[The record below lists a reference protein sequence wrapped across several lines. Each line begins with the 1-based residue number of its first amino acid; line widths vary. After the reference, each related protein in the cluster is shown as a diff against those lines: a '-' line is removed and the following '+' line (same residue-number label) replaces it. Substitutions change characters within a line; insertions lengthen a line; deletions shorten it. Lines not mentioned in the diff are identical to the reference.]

1 MTARLGTAGTG
12 VVRRLLRALVIVCA
26 VAYPIAL
33 LVIILM
39 LRYVGEQWWVT
50 LTALYLPR
58 IGFALPLPVIAV
70 FLHGLGTPRKYLALQ
85 TVSILLLLFPL
96 MGLNPGIGRLSVR
109 PSGPVIRVMSF
120 NIKYASPNNP
130 RVLAQ
135 AREFGADL
143 VLMQDAGGRGEPAW
157 KQAWAGWNVRADG
170 EFVVATRHAIRDAY
184 VPPALVYPQ
193 GTGGAHFVRYTLE
206 TPLGLV
212 DVFNVHP
219 TSPRPGLEEVRG
231 NGLRE
236 EIVSGRLF
244 AGKAS
249 GPAEW
254 NAFRRNRQVA
264 GIVEQANA
272 SARAVIIVGD
282 TNLPGLSRILGDHL
296 GRYRDAF
303 SEAGRGFG
311 YTFPSRRPW
320 MRLDRVLTNDRLRA
334 LDFHV
339 ADAALSDHRCV
350 FAVIASKAGAR

>member
-1 MTARLGTAGTG
+1 MTARQGTAGTG

-26 VAYPIAL
+26 IAYPIAL

-39 LRYVGEQWWVT
+39 LRYIGEQWWVT

-58 IGFALPLPVIAV
+58 IGFALPLPIIAA
-70 FLHGLGTPRKYLALQ
+70 LLWWLDAPRRYVALQ
-85 TVSILLLLFPL
+85 LVSVYLLLFPL
-96 MGLNPGIGRLSVR
+96 MGLRPGPGRPLVQ
-109 PSGPVIRVMSF
+109 PSGPVIQVMSF
-120 NIKYASPNNP
+120 NIKFASSDSP

-135 AREFGADL
+135 AREFGADV

-236 EIVSGRLF
+236 EILSGRLL
-244 AGKAS
+244 
-249 GPAEW
+249 E
-254 NAFRRNRQVA
+254 A
-264 GIVEQANA
+264 GITEQANA
-272 SARAVIIVGD
+272 SSRAVIIAGD
-282 TNLPGLSRILGDHL
+282 TNLPGLSRILGEHL

-303 SEAGRGFG
+303 SQAGRGFG

-320 MRLDRVLTNDRLRA
+320 MRIDRVLTNDRLRA
-334 LDFHV
+334 LDFRV
-339 ADAALSDHRCV
+339 GDAALSDHGAV
-350 FAVIASKAGAR
+350 FAVLLRQRD